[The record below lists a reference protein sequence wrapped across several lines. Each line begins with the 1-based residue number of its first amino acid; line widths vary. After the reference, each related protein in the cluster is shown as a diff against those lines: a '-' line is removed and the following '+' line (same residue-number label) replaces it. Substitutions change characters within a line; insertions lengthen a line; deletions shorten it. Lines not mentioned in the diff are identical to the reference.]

1 MSSTSFYRE
10 KNVFLIWNII
20 IQGLKKTPLKRYGV
34 THMVLTGSQNEHYK
48 YPGGRK
54 THLLDLYGQNHE
66 LDPYNFNVFP
76 FEHFYKKYV
85 TP

>member
-1 MSSTSFYRE
+1 MSNSSFFRKE
-10 KNVFLIWNII
+10 NAFFNVNII

-34 THMVLTGSQNEHYK
+34 TPMFWTGSQNEHYK

>member
-1 MSSTSFYRE
+1 M
-10 KNVFLIWNII
+10 
-20 IQGLKKTPLKRYGV
+20 TP
-34 THMVLTGSQNEHYK
+34 MFLTGSQNEHYK

-54 THLLDLYGQNHE
+54 THLLDLYGQNQE